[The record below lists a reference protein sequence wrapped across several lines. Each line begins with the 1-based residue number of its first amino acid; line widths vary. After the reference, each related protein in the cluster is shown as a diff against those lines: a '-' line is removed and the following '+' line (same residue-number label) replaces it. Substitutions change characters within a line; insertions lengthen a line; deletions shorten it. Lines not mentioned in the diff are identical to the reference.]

1 MSMIEINWN
10 PTRKDLRIFGIGA
23 FVASM
28 IISAVLYFLK
38 GIELQ
43 WISILIAAGFV
54 IFLSSVISAKVTR
67 MIYVGLS
74 LVTLPIGW
82 VLSFI
87 MLAVFYYLIVT
98 PIGLVFRLTGR
109 DPLNRKFDSNAKSYW
124 KKRKSPDTLDR
135 YFHQF

>member
-1 MSMIEINWN
+1 MIEINWN
-10 PTRKDLRIFGIGA
+10 PTRKDLCIFGIGA
-23 FVASM
+23 LVASM
-28 IISAVLYFLK
+28 IISAVLYFFK
-38 GIELQ
+38 GIEPR
-43 WISILIAAGFV
+43 WISILIAVGFL
-54 IFLSSVISAKVTR
+54 IFTSSIISIKVTR
-67 MIYVGLS
+67 MIYLSLS

-109 DPLNRKFDSNAKSYW
+109 DPLNQKFDSKTKSYW
-124 KKRKSPDTLDR
+124 KKHKSPDTLDR

>member
-10 PTRKDLRIFGIGA
+10 PTRKDLRIFGIA
-23 FVASM
+23 ALIASI
-28 IISAVLYFLK
+28 IISLVLYLFK

-43 WISILIAAGFV
+43 WISILIAVGFL
-54 IFLSSVISAKVTR
+54 IFLSSVISVKVTR
-67 MIYVGLS
+67 MIYLGLS

-98 PIGLVFRLTGR
+98 PIGLIFHLTGR
-109 DPLNRKFDSNAKSYW
+109 DPLHRKFDSKAKSYW
-124 KKRKSPDTLDR
+124 IKRKSPDTLDR

>member
-1 MSMIEINWN
+1 MIEINWN
-10 PTRKDLRIFGIGA
+10 PTRKDLRIFGVGA
-23 FVASM
+23 LVASAV
-28 IISAVLYFLK
+28 ISAVLYFLK

-43 WISILIAAGFV
+43 WISILITAGFV
-54 IFLSSVISAKVTR
+54 IFLSSIISIKITR
-67 MIYVGLS
+67 MIYLGLS

-109 DPLNRKFDSNAKSYW
+109 DPLHRKFDTTAKSYW

>member
-23 FVASM
+23 LVASM
-28 IISAVLYFLK
+28 IISAVLYFFK
-38 GIELQ
+38 GIEPR
-43 WISILIAAGFV
+43 WISILIAVGFL
-54 IFLSSVISAKVTR
+54 IFTSSIISIKVTR
-67 MIYVGLS
+67 MIYLSLS

-109 DPLNRKFDSNAKSYW
+109 DPLNQKFDSKTKSYW
-124 KKRKSPDTLDR
+124 KKHKSPDTLDR

>member
-10 PTRKDLRIFGIGA
+10 PSRKDLRIFGIGA
-23 FVASM
+23 LVASA
-28 IISAVLYFLK
+28 IISAVLYFFK

-43 WISILIAAGFV
+43 WISILIAVGFA
-54 IFLSSVISAKVTR
+54 IFLSSIISVKVTR
-67 MIYVGLS
+67 MIYLGLS

-98 PIGLVFRLTGR
+98 PIGLIFRLTGR
-109 DPLNRKFDSNAKSYW
+109 DPLCRKFDSTTKSYW

>member
-1 MSMIEINWN
+1 MIEINWN

-23 FVASM
+23 LVASAL
-28 IISAVLYFLK
+28 ISAVLYFFK

-43 WISILIAAGFV
+43 WISILIAFGFLT
-54 IFLSSVISAKVTR
+54 FFSSLISIKVTR
-67 MIYVGLS
+67 MISLGLT

-82 VLSFI
+82 ILSFI
-87 MLAVFYYLIVT
+87 MLAIFYYLIVT
-98 PIGLVFRLTGR
+98 PIGLMFRLTGR
-109 DPLNRKFDSNAKSYW
+109 DPLNRKFDSTSKSYW

>member
-1 MSMIEINWN
+1 MIEINWN

-23 FVASM
+23 LVASM
-28 IISAVLYFLK
+28 IISAVLYFFK
-38 GIELQ
+38 GIEPR
-43 WISILIAAGFV
+43 WISILIAVGFL
-54 IFLSSVISAKVTR
+54 IFTSSIISIKVTR
-67 MIYVGLS
+67 MIYLSLS

-109 DPLNRKFDSNAKSYW
+109 DPLNQKFDSKTKSYW
-124 KKRKSPDTLDR
+124 KKHKSPDTLDR